1 MSLPIEGWQV
11 FSDKYPRVVTAIGDA
26 DFLSELSKLVTQ
38 IIGYES
44 LVVMGFNQG
53 QPPVMIYND
62 SDYFGDEVKNKEL
75 LNALVLDPFYQL
87 IRAGIKDGIYKL
99 DDIAP
104 DEFYTSDYYQQVYK
118 QTGLKKEV
126 GVLIQCSA
134 EFNVVLSLGLRE
146 QDAVSCDEKSRL
158 GIYFEL
164 IQAAVSKHFKIS
176 KSEERTIG
184 HQLNDIFSNFGKD
197 FLSERECQ
205 VTQLVLQGYSTKAI
219 APLLEVSTETV
230 KVYRKRIHNK
240 LKISSQSELFSLF
253 LEAASSVPS
262 DSNIDPLTVYFG
274 GKHVH

>member
-1 MSLPIEGWQV
+1 MSLPMEGWQV
-11 FSDKYPRVVTAIGDA
+11 FCDRYPGVIKAIGETR
-26 DFLSELSKLVTQ
+26 FLSQLSQLVTN
-38 IIGYES
+38 IIDYES
-44 LVVMGFNQG
+44 LVVMGFSQG
-53 QPPVMIYND
+53 KPPVMIYND
-62 SDYFGDEVKNKEL
+62 SDYFIDEVKNKEL
-75 LNALVLDPFYQL
+75 LNTLVLDPFYQL
-87 IRAGIKDGIYKL
+87 IRAGTADGVYRL
-99 DDIAP
+99 EDIAP

-126 GVLIQCSA
+126 GLLIKCSE
-134 EFNVVLSLGLRE
+134 EFNVVLSLGLRNRDSVE
-146 QDAVSCDEKSRL
+146 CDERCCL
-158 GIYFEL
+158 MNYFEL
-164 IQAAVSKHFKIS
+164 IQAAVSKHFQVGKV
-176 KSEERTIG
+176 EERTIG

-253 LEAASSVPS
+253 LEAASTVPS

-274 GKHVH
+274 GQHVH